1 MEQFEG
7 LGECPQLADMSDE
20 TVKVAAY
27 LYNLLVMSVK
37 NKARKIGRSEGRVET
52 NNGFVFYYRLL
63 EECEPRT
70 QGRHQNMLIELLA
83 RPD

>member
-1 MEQFEG
+1 MKVAYAGIVLLDAVVLMEQFEG

-37 NKARKIGRSEGRVET
+37 NKARKIGRNEGRVDKQWLCI
-52 NNGFVFYYRLL
+52 LL
-63 EECEPRT
+63 PTTR
-70 QGRHQNMLIELLA
+70 RM
-83 RPD
+83 